1 MDVPSVRDQAL
12 HFGLAGPRAAMDLML
27 DLIWQNRARQNDEG
41 AKEESRGR
49 SDRLR
54 G

>member
-1 MDVPSVRDQAL
+1 MNVSPNRDQVL

-41 AKEESRGR
+41 ATEYLG
-49 SDRLR
+49 DVLI